1 MSAARKTILV
11 VDDEEAMREVLALR
25 LSEWGYQVEVAAD
38 AREAGEVAVAKRP
51 DVVLSDVVLPGMTGL
66 ELLARLK
73 EGDARR
79 PVVLM
84 TAHGTVEMAVQALKL
99 GALDFVTKPIEY
111 PKLRAVLAA
120 AFDEIVELDR
130 SRKLSAQLE
139 RVSGLGE
146 LVGGSP
152 VMKQVFTLVQDIAG
166 TDAAVLVS
174 GPSGTGKELVARI
187 LHDLSPRRKGPFVA
201 INAAAIPSELMESE
215 IFGHERG
222 AFTGATGPRAGC
234 FELAHGGTLFLDEI
248 AEMPLALQPK
258 LLRVL
263 EDGRVRRLGG
273 TRDLQFD
280 VRVVSATNV
289 DPAVAVAEGQLRQ
302 DLYYRLNV
310 FSVAMPPLAERKGD
324 VALLA
329 QHFVALFNRKHHLR
343 VDGLRSTSLAL
354 LEAYPWPGNVRELR
368 NVLER
373 ASVVAK
379 AGWIEPQHLPPYL
392 LVPAGPPRVV
402 LPVGVNAAE
411 AERTLILKTLEETHQ
426 NKAHAARVLGLDV
439 KTIRNKLKAYGLG

>member
-1 MSAARKTILV
+1 MGATRKTILV

-25 LSEWGYQVEVAAD
+25 LAEWGYEVVVARD
-38 AREAGEVAVAKRP
+38 AREAGELAASSRP
-51 DVVLSDVVLPGMTGL
+51 HVVLSDVVMPGLTGL
-66 ELLARLK
+66 ELLGRLK

-84 TAHGTVEMAVQALKL
+84 TAHGTVEMAVQAMKE

-111 PKLRAVLAA
+111 PQLRAILAA
-120 AFDEIVELDR
+120 AFDELGELER
-130 SRKLSAQLE
+130 SRRLSAQLE
-139 RVSGLGE
+139 RVSGLGD
-146 LVGGSP
+146 LVGTSP
-152 VMKQVFTLVQDIAG
+152 AIKKVFALLQDIAG
-166 TDAAVLVS
+166 TDAAVLIS
-174 GPSGTGKELVARI
+174 GESGTGKELVARI
-187 LHDLSPRRKGPFVA
+187 LHDLSARLKGPFIA

-222 AFTGATGPRAGC
+222 AFTGAAGPRAGC

-273 TRDLQFD
+273 GRDLQFD

-289 DPAVAVAEGQLRQ
+289 DPSLAVAEGRLRQ

-310 FSVAMPPLAERKGD
+310 FSVAMPALRERKGD

-329 QHFVALFNRKHHLR
+329 QHFVSLFNRKHGLR
-343 VDGLRSTSLAL
+343 VDGLRSTSLAI

-379 AGWIEPQHLPPYL
+379 QGWIEPHDLPPY
-392 LVPAGPPRVV
+392 VNTPAGPPQVV
-402 LPVGVNAAE
+402 LPVGVNAAQ
-411 AERTLILKTLEETHQ
+411 AERTLILKTLEETGQ

-439 KTIRNKLKAYGLG
+439 KTIRNKLKAYGIG